1 MTKLL
6 TLHDPQTALH
16 YYETGVWTTDTLYG
30 LLDRH
35 ARERGDA
42 PALRDPR
49 RRLSWAEL
57 RDEVDTVAAALHA
70 AGLRRGERVAVWLPN
85 RVEAVIV
92 LLACARNG
100 YVCNPSLHQN
110 YTVGEILVLLE
121 RIQCKAL
128 FAQIGYGA
136 DADRHD
142 VFARALQ
149 LPGMRRVF
157 SLRHPQRPGEPAPG
171 CLGFP
176 QPDPA
181 LRPPPADA
189 DPDKVVYLA
198 FTSGTTGLPKGV
210 MHSDNTLLANARA
223 MVEDWGH
230 DASTVLLSLSPYS
243 HHIATVAMDQ
253 ALVCGGELVMN
264 DPAAGIATLDW
275 IEQSGATYVMGVPTH
290 AIDLLSAARQRG
302 LKSLGKVR
310 TFYMAGAPIPTEVA
324 RQLLA
329 LGATPQNVYGMTENG
344 SHQYT
349 LPDDDVATI
358 TGTCGRACRAYEI
371 KLWSRENPDVEVA
384 PGEIGEIGGRGGC
397 LMLGYFNNQTATENS
412 FNAEGWFMSGDL
424 GRFDTNGNLQV
435 VGRLKD
441 LIIRGGHNIH
451 PARIEELA
459 HRHPHIVK
467 AAAFGVPDERLGEK
481 VCLAIIAGAT
491 VPGADEVLAHL
502 DAVGLSKFDMPEYFI
517 VLDAFPLTASGK
529 ILKRELVQWV
539 KAGRITPAPVRWSA
553 PKADAKAGAGAQA

>member
-1 MTKLL
+1 MGKLL
-6 TLHDPQTALH
+6 TLHDPQTTLH
-16 YYETGVWTTDTLYG
+16 YYETGVWTADTLYG

-35 ARERGDA
+35 ARERADA

-49 RRLSWAEL
+49 RQLSWAQL
-57 RDEVDTVAAALHA
+57 RDEVDAVAAALHA

-92 LLACARNG
+92 FLACARNG

-110 YTVGEILVLLE
+110 YTVEEILVLLE

-142 VFARALQ
+142 IFARAQQ
-149 LPGMRRVF
+149 LSGIRRVY
-157 SLRHPQRPGEPAPG
+157 SLRHPLHPGAPAPG
-171 CLGFP
+171 CEEFP
-176 QPDPA
+176 RAGVARVLLPA
-181 LRPPPADA
+181 SS

-230 DASTVLLSLSPYS
+230 DSSTVLLSLSPYS

-253 ALVCGGELVMN
+253 ILVCGGQLVMS
-264 DPAAGIATLDW
+264 DPTAGIAMLDW

-290 AIDLLSAARQRG
+290 AIDLLSVVRQRG
-302 LKSLGKVR
+302 LKSLGKVKI
-310 TFYMAGAPIPTEVA
+310 FYMAGAPIPSEVA
-324 RQLLA
+324 NRMLA
-329 LGATPQNVYGMTENG
+329 LGVTPQNVYGMTENG

-349 LPDDDVATI
+349 LPGDDVQTI
-358 TGTCGRACRAYEI
+358 TSTCGRACRAYEI
-371 KLWSRENPDVEVA
+371 KLWSQDNADVEA
-384 PGEIGEIGGRGGC
+384 AAGEVGEIGGRGGC
-397 LMLGYFNNQTATENS
+397 LTLGYFNNQTATENS
-412 FNAEGWFMSGDL
+412 FNAHGWFMSGDL
-424 GRFDTNGNLQV
+424 GRFDDHGNLQV
-435 VGRLKD
+435 VGRAKD

-451 PARIEELA
+451 PARIEDLA
-459 HRHPHIVK
+459 HRHAGIVK
-467 AAAFGVPDERLGEK
+467 AAAFGVADERLGEK
-481 VCLAIIAGAT
+481 VCLAIIA
-491 VPGADEVLAHL
+491 ADQAPAAADVLAHL
-502 DAVGLSKFDMPEYFI
+502 DAMGLSKFDMPEYFV

-529 ILKRELVQWV
+529 ILKRELSAWV
-539 KAGRITPAPVRWSA
+539 KAGRIVPAPVRWNA
-553 PKADAKAGAGAQA
+553 AKAAAGAQA